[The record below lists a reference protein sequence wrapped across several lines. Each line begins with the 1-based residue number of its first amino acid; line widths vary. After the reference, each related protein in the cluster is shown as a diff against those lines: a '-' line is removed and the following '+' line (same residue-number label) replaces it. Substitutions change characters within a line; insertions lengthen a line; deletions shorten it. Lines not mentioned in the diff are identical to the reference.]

1 MSKSLEDLVRDAEAH
16 VPKVTAKEAHAAHLG
31 GDLILDVREPAE
43 LKRDGSI
50 ENALNIP
57 RGILE
62 TRACAEAETRD
73 SKLCDSR
80 GGRVHVLCASG
91 VRATL
96 AASTLRTMG
105 YDATA
110 IDGGLKSWKEA
121 GLDIQAS

>member
-16 VPKVTAKEAHAAHLG
+16 VPKVTAEEAHEAHLA

-43 LKRDGSI
+43 LKQDGRI

-62 TRACAEAETRD
+62 TRACDEAKTKD
-73 SKLCDSR
+73 TKLCKSR
-80 GGRVHVLCASG
+80 GARVPVLCASG

-96 AASTLRTMG
+96 AANTLRTMG